1 MTALNAPIPL
11 KTLTP
16 SADND
21 RMHDAFMGKKAM
33 PELLDELLDVLRTE
47 AELYRQLLEIISRER
62 AAMMRSRR
70 MELEAGS
77 AEKRDLIEH
86 LAAVERRRTE
96 AVQRLARHMDCPV
109 AEVTLRLLVR
119 TAPEPQRGELQHAR
133 AELLQLVAQ
142 VKAEHQRSE
151 LLCRHIGE
159 LLRAAYGMVKGLAAN
174 GFVYHRGGRLERAP
188 LNGKLV
194 CDEI

>member
-1 MTALNAPIPL
+1 
-11 KTLTP
+11 
-16 SADND
+16 
-21 RMHDAFMGKKAM
+21 MGKQGMAD
-33 PELLDELLDVLRTE
+33 LLDELLKILGTE
-47 AELYRQLLEIISRER
+47 AALYRHLLEIIGRER
-62 AAMMRSRR
+62 AAMTRSRR
-70 MELEAGS
+70 MELEAAS
-77 AEKRDLIEH
+77 AEKKDLIGR
-86 LAAVERRRTE
+86 LSAVERRRTE
-96 AVQRLARHMDCPV
+96 VVQRLARHMDCP
-109 AEVTLRLLVR
+109 ASQVTLRRLAR
-119 TAPEPQRGELQHAR
+119 TAPEFQRGELQHAR
-133 AELLQLVAQ
+133 AELLKLVAL